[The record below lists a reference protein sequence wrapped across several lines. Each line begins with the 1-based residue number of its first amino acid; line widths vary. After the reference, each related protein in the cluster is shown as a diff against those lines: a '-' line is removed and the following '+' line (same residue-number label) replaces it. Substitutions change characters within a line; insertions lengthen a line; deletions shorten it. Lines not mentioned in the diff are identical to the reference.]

1 MTRADSPLSPEEQAA
16 TAGERAQLEA
26 FLDSQRREVVEKVA
40 GLSNQDM
47 RRRLVVSLTTLG
59 GLLKHLAAVE
69 RSWFQRRLAQRPPD
83 QIDGYPVGDDGSWAI
98 GPDATLAELI
108 AEYEAACGESRRIAA
123 GFALDHVVTH
133 PRLGRLSLRWVYLH
147 MIEETAR
154 HAGHADILREQI
166 DAGSPGHAALRSATS
181 TR

>member
-1 MTRADSPLSPEEQAA
+1 MTKADSPLSPEERVA

-26 FLDSQRREVVEKVA
+26 FLDSQRREVVAKVA
-40 GLSNQDM
+40 GLSNQEI
-47 RRRLVVSLTTLG
+47 RRRLVVSMTTPG

-83 QIDGYPVGDDGSWAI
+83 QIDGYPIGDDGSWAMER
-98 GPDATLAELI
+98 DTTLADLV
-108 AEYEAACGESRRIAA
+108 AEYEAACAESRRVAA
-123 GFALDHVVTH
+123 GFELDHAVTH
-133 PRLGRLSLRWVYLH
+133 PRLGQVSLRWIYLH

-166 DAGSPGHAALRSATS
+166 DAE
-181 TR
+181 